1 MVVSSLTLVL
11 EDLKVSFVIIV
22 VTFSMVND
30 GSSVGSCIIHANIL
44 ALFHG
49 LQLRW
54 DLDYIKVACFSD
66 AAHVIDLIKSNIN
79 VHHRYSSLISAIKHL
94 LLLNWD
100 VDLTHT
106 LREGNFAADY
116 LARLDASASSRLVLQ
131 DAPRGMS
138 SILLTDALSVAFTRH

>member
-1 MVVSSLTLVL
+1 
-11 EDLKVSFVIIV
+11 
-22 VTFSMVND
+22 
-30 GSSVGSCIIHANIL
+30 
-44 ALFHG
+44 
-49 LQLRW
+49 
-54 DLDYIKVACFSD
+54 
-66 AAHVIDLIKSNIN
+66 VIDLIKSNIN

-106 LREGNFAADY
+106 LREGNFATDY
-116 LARLDASASSRLVLQ
+116 LAKLDASASSRLVLQ